1 MKIIS
6 IFALFT
12 LALTSCTANQLCNK
26 RSQCQEEG
34 GTAFEDDSTGVCV
47 ANANANY
54 AAYAQND
61 EEACLRLGAALQS
74 LDGCRAGLD
83 CDDFDEADL
92 GGNCKP
98 EREEVDN
105 AQSDVDRLDRGFLEC
120 TSLD

>member
-83 CDDFDEADL
+83 L
-92 GGNCKP
+92 GDNCKP
-98 EREEVDN
+98 EREEVNN